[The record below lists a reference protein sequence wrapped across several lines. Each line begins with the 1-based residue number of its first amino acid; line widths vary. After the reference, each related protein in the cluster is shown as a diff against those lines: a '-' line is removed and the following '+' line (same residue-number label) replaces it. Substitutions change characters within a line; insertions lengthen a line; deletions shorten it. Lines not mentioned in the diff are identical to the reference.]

1 MPGKLALMFK
11 SKLALAVLGAA
22 LVAGVGTTAAFAAT
36 GGHLQVPL
44 FSQNHSGDG
53 NNQND
58 NGQHDQNDDGQQAE
72 GTIASIDSGQS
83 SFVFAAE
90 HGKSVTVVVNSKTV
104 FDNGLKSFADLKVG
118 MHVEAKGAKQAD
130 GSLLATKVE
139 GSSDKDDGTVD
150 DHSND
155 SSGSAG
161 CTSNCGSDDHGG
173 DSSSSPDATPH
184 P

>member
-1 MPGKLALMFK
+1 MLGKLALMFK
-11 SKLALAVLGAA
+11 SKLTLAVLGAA
-22 LVAGVGTTAAFAAT
+22 LVAGVGTTAAFAST
-36 GGHLQVPL
+36 GAHLQVPL

-53 NNQND
+53 NNN
-58 NGQHDQNDDGQQAE
+58 QNDDGQQAE

-139 GSSDKDDGTVD
+139 SSSDKDDGTVD

-173 DSSSSPDATPH
+173 DSSGSGSSGSPDATPH